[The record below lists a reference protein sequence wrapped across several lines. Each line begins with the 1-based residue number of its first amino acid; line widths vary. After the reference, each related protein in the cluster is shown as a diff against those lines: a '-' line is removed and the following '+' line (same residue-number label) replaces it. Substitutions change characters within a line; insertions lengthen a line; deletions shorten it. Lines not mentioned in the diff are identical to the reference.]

1 VADAGL
7 SERAAARSRLHPL
20 AWPWWAQSLAIFA
33 LTRIPTTWLLLD
45 AAGRQQANPFTG
57 AAPGYA
63 EFATIWDGAWY
74 ERIAEHGYP
83 GQLPVDEAG
92 HVGENAWA
100 FMPVYPAVVRLLM
113 LLTGLPYDGLAVAV
127 AVACGAGAAVV
138 LHRLLLDVLPAGTAA
153 FAVLLFC
160 VAPVSPLLQL
170 GYAESMF
177 ALLLGLALLLVQRG
191 RLLPAFPVVA
201 VLAITRP
208 GALPLAL
215 ALVLVWLLRHRRQR
229 REGAPFPAAERWRL
243 GALAVWSGCWGLVW
257 LVAAAIGTGSPTAY
271 TDTELAWRSAYIGR
285 QELVPFTPWF
295 QGAQWWT
302 DDVLGPVALLLL
314 LALVV
319 VALLSPAV
327 RRLGPLLVAWTVSYG
342 LYLLAVWFPQS
353 STFRILLP
361 AFPALGAVAGPRS
374 PWVRVPLVAACL
386 AGQWLWIQWCW
397 LIVGADWTVP

>member
-1 VADAGL
+1 MADAGL
-7 SERAAARSRLHPL
+7 SERAAAPSRLHPRT
-20 AWPWWAQSLAIFA
+20 WPWWAQALAIFA

-45 AAGRQQANPFTG
+45 AASRQQANSFTG

-74 ERIAEHGYP
+74 ERIALFGYP
-83 GQLPVDEAG
+83 SQLPVDEAG

-113 LLTGLPYDGLAVAV
+113 LLTGLPYDVLAVGV

-138 LHRLLLDVLPAGTAA
+138 LHRLLLDVLPGGTAA

-177 ALLLGLALLLVQRG
+177 ALLLGVALLLVQRG
-191 RLLPAFPVVA
+191 MLLPAFPVVA
-201 VLAITRP
+201 ALAITRP

-215 ALVLVWLLRHRRQR
+215 ALLLLWLLRHRRQR
-229 REGAPFPAAERWRL
+229 RHGEPFPTAERWRL

-257 LVAAAIGTGSPTAY
+257 LAAAAIGTGSLSAY

-295 QGAQWWT
+295 QGAQWWM
-302 DDVLGPVALLLL
+302 DDLLGPVALVLL

-361 AFPALGAVAGPRS
+361 AFPALGAVAAPRS
-374 PWVRVPLVAACL
+374 PWLRVPLVGACL
-386 AGQWLWIQWCW
+386 AGQWLWIEWCW

>member
-1 VADAGL
+1 MADAGL
-7 SERAAARSRLHPL
+7 SERAAARSRVHPL

-45 AAGRQQANPFTG
+45 AAGRQQANSFTG
-57 AAPGYA
+57 AAPSYA
-63 EFATIWDGAWY
+63 EFATMWDGAWY
-74 ERIAEHGYP
+74 ERIAELGYP
-83 GQLPVDEAG
+83 GRLPVDEAG

-177 ALLLGLALLLVQRG
+177 ALLLGVALLLVQRG
-191 RLLPAFPVVA
+191 LLLPAFPVVA
-201 VLAITRP
+201 MLAITRP

-229 REGAPFPAAERWRL
+229 REGAPFPTAERWRL

-257 LVAAAIGTGSPTAY
+257 LAAAAFGTGSLTAY

-285 QELVPFTPWF
+285 RELVPFTPWF
-295 QGAQWWT
+295 QGAQWWVG
-302 DDVLGPVALLLL
+302 DVLGPVALLLL
-314 LALVV
+314 LALLA

-361 AFPALGAVAGPRS
+361 AFPALGAVAAPRS

-386 AGQWLWIQWCW
+386 AGQGLWIEWCW
-397 LIVGADWTVP
+397 LVVGADWTVP